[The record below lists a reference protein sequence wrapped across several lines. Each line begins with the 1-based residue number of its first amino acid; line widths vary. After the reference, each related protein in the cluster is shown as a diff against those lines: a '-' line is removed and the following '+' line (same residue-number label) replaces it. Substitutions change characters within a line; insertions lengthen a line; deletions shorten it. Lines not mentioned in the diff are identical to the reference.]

1 MKKALRRLLKIA
13 IVLFVLLNIVVI
25 FHAYK
30 FTHYYDKGEV
40 VIKPKESKTGWDKTT
55 DLLFG
60 FDAVK
65 QQNTGADT
73 AFETVTFSTE
83 NGIDLEAWHMRVDSS
98 IGTVAIFHGHG
109 GKKSAHLPEAAHFRK
124 LGYNTLLVDFRAHG
138 GSKGNTCTIGF
149 KESEDVKLAYDYL
162 VRQGEKN
169 IILYGVSMG
178 ASTITKAVK
187 DYAISPAKIILDM
200 PFGSLESAVEGR
212 LKIMKLPTQP
222 LGTLLTFWGGTIR
235 GFWAFDHDPY
245 EYATAIKAPVLLQ
258 WGRQDPRVTEKETID
273 IFNNIST
280 PKKMVVYEQSGHES
294 FCKKE
299 NAKWTAEINTFL
311 QQ

>member
-1 MKKALRRLLKIA
+1 MKKGLKWLLKTVL
-13 IVLFVLLNIVVI
+13 VLFILLNIVVI

-30 FTHYYDKGEV
+30 FTHYYEPNEITV
-40 VIKPKESKTGWDKTT
+40 KPKESKTGWDKTA

-65 QQNTGADT
+65 QQNIPADT
-73 AFETVTFSTE
+73 IFETVSLTTQD
-83 NGIDLEAWHMRVDSS
+83 GIDLEAWWMKVDSS
-98 IGTVAIFHGHG
+98 VGTIAIFHGHG
-109 GKKSAHLPEAAHFRK
+109 GKKSSHLPEAAHFRK

-138 GSKGNTCTIGF
+138 GSEGNTCTIGF
-149 KESEDVKLAYDYL
+149 KEAEDVKLAYDYL
-162 VRQGEKN
+162 VKKGEKN
-169 IILYGVSMG
+169 IVLYGASMG

-187 DYAISPAKIILDM
+187 DYAITPSKIILDM

-245 EYATAIKAPVLLQ
+245 RYASAIKAPVLLQ
-258 WGRQDPRVTEKETID
+258 WGRLDPRVTEAETLD
-273 IFNNIST
+273 IYNNIST

-299 NAKWTAEINTFL
+299 NEKWTAAINTFL